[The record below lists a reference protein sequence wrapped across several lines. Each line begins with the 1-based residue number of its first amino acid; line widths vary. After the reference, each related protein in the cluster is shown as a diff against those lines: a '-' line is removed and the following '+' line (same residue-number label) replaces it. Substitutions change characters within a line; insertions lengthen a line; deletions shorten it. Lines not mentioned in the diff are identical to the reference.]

1 MKFITE
7 NDLRAMY
14 KTQPFTTYTPREGER
29 LTPGARQFLIDRGV
43 NVYTETATTKKA
55 SPSHTE
61 APNNETQAQK
71 QWLCLKIDA
80 LRLQFLRA
88 TKDILASDVQMAQQL
103 TALARQLSLL
113 TLFAEGKCDVAD
125 LYCTPCAGMN
135 EETFSDALGDCVEVS
150 EFCMQLEK
158 AQTLL
163 SMAQLRNAVRL
174 FEVEMDMQLDDETLK
189 KTLRAKSA
197 QIVNRLSQLICQ
209 TMGGGVCQKKV

>member
-14 KTQPFTTYTPREGER
+14 KTQPFTTYTPNEGER

-43 NVYTETATTKKA
+43 NIYTETPKPPTS
-55 SPSHTE
+55 SPSPTT
-61 APNNETQAQK
+61 PSGVPQAKK
-71 QWLCLKIDA
+71 QWLCLKLDA
-80 LRLQFLRA
+80 LRLQFLSA
-88 TKDILASDVQMAQQL
+88 TKEILTSDVQMAQQL

-113 TLFAEGKCDVAD
+113 TLSVEGKCDVAD
-125 LYCTPCAGMN
+125 LYCVPCAGMN

-163 SMAQLRNAVRL
+163 TMAQLRNAVRL
-174 FEVEMDMQLDDETLK
+174 FEVEMEMQLDDECMK
-189 KTLRAKSA
+189 KTLLAKSA

-209 TMGGGVCQKKV
+209 TMGGGVCQKKS